1 MSIASLLAVL
11 KIFDG
16 SEPSLEEQAQLAKE
30 VMLMTLARAAASDT
44 NIADIEVE
52 KVREVLLARTGE
64 DFSSSDV
71 RVAANSNIYEKAP
84 LEKYIATSAKKLAS
98 KERVAIAHALAE
110 VINADGRVGSGEIDF
125 FNDCVK
131 ALGITAAD
139 LMGLEKV

>member
-98 KERVAIAHALAE
+98 KERVGIAHALAE

-125 FNDCVK
+125 FNGCVK